1 MLAAYHRYQAVLSS
15 PPTYIVD
22 DVLRFEKVE
31 ALRQGTTKLFYDN
44 NFRKEASQ
52 WHI

>member
-15 PPTYIVD
+15 LTYVYSE

-31 ALRQGTTKLFYDN
+31 ALRQGNEIVLRQQF
-44 NFRKEASQ
+44 
-52 WHI
+52 